1 MSNNPLES
9 ISFAIDERQKTS
21 EGKRTA
27 MLQFA
32 RFIAEYPENQV
43 AEDKIIDV
51 LSNFA
56 GWLCLQRKN
65 DGDYFAPRS
74 LTQYLSGVK
83 ETILSQNKYWHIWI
97 GHDGRNGWY
106 GKIRRGLESTA
117 GKCII
122 DAGERMEDSSPP
134 LSRQQIIAIVANLL
148 LMNTREGILMA
159 IWVSLTRL
167 CIGRAGELAVQ
178 SWDCMNWN
186 DAEGGAVLEWH
197 ELKTT
202 DKKEC
207 LIFERLST
215 LMEQNR
221 RIKNHIQE
229 IHDLLADIMKHQGI
243 HSPPRKSGKDE
254 KNKPESLID
263 SSFDLAIAS
272 EEGEQNLV
280 AIKPAAYSSIM
291 QEKPTVNQMFL
302 KKFDNTSQY
311 PLITLQGLTV
321 RSAIRD
327 WVKYKL
333 TSTSVRGVGFTLDS
347 KADHISKF
355 KYVVS
360 FALEKAKE
368 LDPTSLKVLREPEP
382 THNDP
387 ANRTWGDKIN
397 GAAKNIESKLLGF
410 LSDIYEAEMTTKV
423 TGAVEDATGTQKK
436 KKQKMDLTNPTINKV
451 KELIETL
458 TKNK

>member
-1 MSNNPLES
+1 
-9 ISFAIDERQKTS
+9 
-21 EGKRTA
+21 
-27 MLQFA
+27 
-32 RFIAEYPENQV
+32 
-43 AEDKIIDV
+43 
-51 LSNFA
+51 
-56 GWLCLQRKN
+56 
-65 DGDYFAPRS
+65 
-74 LTQYLSGVK
+74 
-83 ETILSQNKYWHIWI
+83 
-97 GHDGRNGWY
+97 
-106 GKIRRGLESTA
+106 
-117 GKCII
+117 
-122 DAGERMEDSSPP
+122 
-134 LSRQQIIAIVANLL
+134 
-148 LMNTREGILMA
+148 
-159 IWVSLTRL
+159 
-167 CIGRAGELAVQ
+167 
-178 SWDCMNWN
+178 
-186 DAEGGAVLEWH
+186 
-197 ELKTT
+197 
-202 DKKEC
+202 
-207 LIFERLST
+207 
-215 LMEQNR
+215 
-221 RIKNHIQE
+221 
-229 IHDLLADIMKHQGI
+229 MKHQEI

-321 RSAIRD
+321 CSAIHD

-360 FALEKAKE
+360 FALEEAKE

-382 THNDP
+382 IHNDP
-387 ANRTWGDKIN
+387 VNRTWGDKIN
-397 GAAKNIESKLLGF
+397 VAAKNIESKLLGF
-410 LSDIYEAEMTTKV
+410 LSDIEAEMTTKA

-436 KKQKMDLTNPTINKV
+436 KKQKMDLTNSTINKV

>member
-1 MSNNPLES
+1 LVPSSENP
-9 ISFAIDERQKTS
+9 
-21 EGKRTA
+21 
-27 MLQFA
+27 
-32 RFIAEYPENQV
+32 IAE
-43 AEDKIIDV
+43 A
-51 LSNFA
+51 
-56 GWLCLQRKN
+56 LQAQLN
-65 DGDYFAPRS
+65 
-74 LTQYLSGVK
+74 
-83 ETILSQNKYWHIWI
+83 
-97 GHDGRNGWY
+97 
-106 GKIRRGLESTA
+106 
-117 GKCII
+117 
-122 DAGERMEDSSPP
+122 
-134 LSRQQIIAIVANLL
+134 
-148 LMNTREGILMA
+148 
-159 IWVSLTRL
+159 
-167 CIGRAGELAVQ
+167 
-178 SWDCMNWN
+178 
-186 DAEGGAVLEWH
+186 
-197 ELKTT
+197 
-202 DKKEC
+202 

-221 RIKNHIQE
+221 RIENHIQE

-397 GAAKNIESKLLGF
+397 VAAKNIESKLLGF
-410 LSDIYEAEMTTKV
+410 LSDMYEAEMTTKV